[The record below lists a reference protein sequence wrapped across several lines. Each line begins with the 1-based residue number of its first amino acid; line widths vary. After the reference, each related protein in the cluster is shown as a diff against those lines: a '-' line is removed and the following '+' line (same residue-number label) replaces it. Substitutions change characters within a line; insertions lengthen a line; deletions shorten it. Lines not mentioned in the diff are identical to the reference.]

1 MMWHMLKSL
10 PALLVLLALLPASLL
25 AQSSV
30 WKISK
35 GDQSIYLGGT
45 CHLLRKSDYPLPAE
59 FDLAYAAADT
69 LVFEIDPAAAA
80 DPSFGMQLLGAAT
93 YTDGRSLKSVL
104 SEEAYNALA
113 KQGAES
119 NLPIQVLNS
128 MKPGMA
134 VMMVTLQELAKL
146 GVTEEGVDIHY
157 AKRAGKDNKP
167 ILALETPEF
176 QINLLVNMGEGY
188 ETELVLYSLKDLNKL
203 EQFFDELLIAW
214 KAGKMEPLEK
224 LFVDDMKDYPE
235 LYKDMLVDRNANWI
249 PQIEAYLKTPE
260 TEFVLVGVGHAAGE
274 DGLLNLL
281 EQKGYTVEQ
290 VIKK

>member
-1 MMWHMLKSL
+1 MLKSL

-188 ETELVLYSLKDLNKL
+188 ESELVLYSLKDLNKL

-260 TEFVLVGVGHAAGE
+260 TEFVLVGVGHAAG
-274 DGLLNLL
+274 
-281 EQKGYTVEQ
+281 
-290 VIKK
+290 